1 MTMFV
6 SSADDPR
13 VQAAQSARS
22 CDICKAPKGTPCSNT
37 IRPGKPLPGRVI
49 HFGRLTDRGKEN
61 KHDNAE

>member
-13 VQAAQSARS
+13 VQAAQAARS
-22 CDICKAPKGTPCSNT
+22 CDICKAPKGKPCSNT

-49 HFGRLTDRGKEN
+49 HFGRLTERSKEN